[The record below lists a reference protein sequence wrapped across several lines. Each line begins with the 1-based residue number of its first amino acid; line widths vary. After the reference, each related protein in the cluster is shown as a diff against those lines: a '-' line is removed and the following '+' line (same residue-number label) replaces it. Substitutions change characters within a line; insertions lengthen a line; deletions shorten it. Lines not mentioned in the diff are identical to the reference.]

1 MFNLITA
8 SCNYTHKSLLFPG
21 RDTVSA
27 LAVDSV
33 DSNSLDS
40 LRSESLQS
48 YDEPQT
54 VIRVLNDEA
63 GLSLLGEDE
72 TPAEKQGISIS
83 QEWSYIPTPTGVLR
97 PAILSDLKT
106 IYRYLKIKF

>member
-1 MFNLITA
+1 M
-8 SCNYTHKSLLFPG
+8 
-21 RDTVSA
+21 
-27 LAVDSV
+27 V

-40 LRSESLQS
+40 LRSESLKS

-72 TPAEKQGISIS
+72 TPTEKKG
-83 QEWSYIPTPTGVLR
+83 T
-97 PAILSDLKT
+97 
-106 IYRYLKIKF
+106 